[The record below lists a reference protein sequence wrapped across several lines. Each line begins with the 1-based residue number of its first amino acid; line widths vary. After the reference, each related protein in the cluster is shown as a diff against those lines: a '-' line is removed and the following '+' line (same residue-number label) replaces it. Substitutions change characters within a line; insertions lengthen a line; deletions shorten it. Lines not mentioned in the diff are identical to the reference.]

1 MIQQRQEGFDFGN
14 LSAVRGDILGSMLV
28 RHHGRS
34 EGGIGE
40 ILSGAFNR
48 EARLI
53 ANLKRTLTLLELME
67 IKESEQTHLGRLL
80 DSLEQTPWP
89 ENLVEHLKLFINTY
103 PLDAEKFKQA
113 QGE

>member
-1 MIQQRQEGFDFGN
+1 
-14 LSAVRGDILGSMLV
+14 MLV
-28 RHHGRS
+28 RHHDQP
-34 EGGIGE
+34 EGGVGG
-40 ILSGAFNR
+40 ILLAVFNR

-53 ANLKRTLTLLELME
+53 SNLKRTLALLDLME
-67 IKESEQTHLGRLL
+67 VRSSEQKHVGRLL

-89 ENLVEHLKLFINTY
+89 ENLAEHLEFFINTY